1 MRSNYTLWVTS
12 YRFLFFV
19 LICNLQFAT
28 YNCFSQNADINLLRK
43 INSNNMVAWDNTNK
57 FITQSMTPVSLATP
71 VGFFIY
77 GLLAHD
83 SASKRNSYMM
93 GASLAASGIITV
105 GLKYSIHR
113 PRPFVTYTDI
123 IKKSRAGSF
132 SFPSGHTSSAFA
144 TATSL
149 SLLYPKWYVIGPSFL
164 WASAVGY
171 SRMELGV
178 HYPSDV
184 LVGALIG
191 IGSSFLMYKVNNKM
205 AEKK

>member
-1 MRSNYTLWVTS
+1 MRSNYRLWVTN

-19 LICNLQFAT
+19 LICNLQFAIC
-28 YNCFSQNADINLLRK
+28 NCFSQNADINLLRK
-43 INSNNMVAWDNTNK
+43 INSNNTIAWDNTNK
-57 FITQSMTPVSLATP
+57 FITQSMTPVSIATP
-71 VGFFIY
+71 ASFFIY

-83 SASKRNSYMM
+83 STAKRNSYVM
-93 GASLAASGIITV
+93 GASLAASGIITI
-105 GLKYSIHR
+105 GLKYSIQR
-113 PRPFVTYTDI
+113 KRPFVTYPDI
-123 IKKSRAGSF
+123 IKKSAAGSY

-144 TATSL
+144 TATAL
-149 SLLYPKWYVIGPSFL
+149 SLAYPKWYVIAPSFL